1 MKKLLLLI
9 AIPVCF
15 LAAEEQKKPNA
26 GIVIPAGAVKVD
38 EGIYKYTDAQGKKWI
53 YRSTPFAI
61 LKLEDKSGE
70 SDPKKQS
77 SGESQVHETP
87 FGKVTVPTGAATAS
101 AKPANLDETMVRI
114 TKVREEGDK
123 IHFERP
129 GPFGVMR
136 WSRNRGE
143 LSEEEKMILERQKK
157 SSDGQ
162 KARE

>member
-15 LAAEEQKKPNA
+15 LAAEEQKKTNTGNA
-26 GIVIPAGAVKVD
+26 IPAGAVKVD

-70 SDPKKQS
+70 TESKKPN
-77 SGESQVHETP
+77 SGEPQVHQTP
-87 FGKVTVPTGAATAS
+87 FGTVTVPAGTAAPARPAS
-101 AKPANLDETMVRI
+101 LDETMVRI
-114 TKVREEGDK
+114 TKVREEGDT

-129 GPFGVMR
+129 SPFGVMR
-136 WSRNRGE
+136 WSRSRGA
-143 LSEEEKMILERQKK
+143 LSDEEKMILERQKK